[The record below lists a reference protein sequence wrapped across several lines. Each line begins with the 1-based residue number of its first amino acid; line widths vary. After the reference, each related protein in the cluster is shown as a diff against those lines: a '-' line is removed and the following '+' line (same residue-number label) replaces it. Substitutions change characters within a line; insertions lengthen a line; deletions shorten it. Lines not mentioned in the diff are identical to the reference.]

1 MVLAVGC
8 AGAISVG
15 AAGAVVV
22 SGWAVGDGT
31 DAGAGALHAAQA
43 STRSQVDPQPRRLRK
58 VVSLMVCIT

>member
-31 DAGAGALHAAQA
+31 EAGAGALHAVQA
-43 STRSQVDPQPRRLRK
+43 STRSQAAPQPRGLRK
-58 VVSLMVCIT
+58 VIGLMVRIA